1 MRKMESDNES
11 YLKTDA
17 RIIAENETY
26 VAIALRVK
34 KTRILKNLPL
44 LAALSD
50 LAPRGAKA
58 RVQKASE
65 GEMTNLL

>member
-1 MRKMESDNES
+1 MRKMESDNER

-34 KTRILKNLPL
+34 KARILKNLPL

-50 LAPRGAKA
+50 LAPRRAKA
-58 RVQKASE
+58 PVRKLQKE
-65 GEMTNLL
+65 R